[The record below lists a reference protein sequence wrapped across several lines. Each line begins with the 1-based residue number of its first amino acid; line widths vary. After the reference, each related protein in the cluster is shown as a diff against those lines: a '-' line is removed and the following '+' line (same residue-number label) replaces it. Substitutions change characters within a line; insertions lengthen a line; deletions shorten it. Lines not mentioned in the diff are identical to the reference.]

1 MSEYFD
7 YYIGYKQNDKIYPL
21 GPYNAKGELLPAY
34 EHSSSFGYGLPEL
47 IDNVLLR
54 ENASDSLIEEEIIGN
69 YGNLRDENDTH
80 ENGLYWTYADDLF
93 EMCNHGDY
101 IKSGYFLL
109 DDIRIYKQNGNST
122 QDVDIFYDKLDSDE
136 YAMRLQN
143 ELIFGPPLHKKDE
156 CNNDITDHSIRDYGY
171 FAYADYYSKEYIF
184 SKINAII
191 EVLIGDFYTIPEDA
205 KLVVIMTRG

>member
-1 MSEYFD
+1 
-7 YYIGYKQNDKIYPL
+7 
-21 GPYNAKGELLPAY
+21 
-34 EHSSSFGYGLPEL
+34 
-47 IDNVLLR
+47 
-54 ENASDSLIEEEIIGN
+54 
-69 YGNLRDENDTH
+69 
-80 ENGLYWTYADDLF
+80 
-93 EMCNHGDY
+93 MCNHGDY

-109 DDIRIYKQNGNST
+109 DDIKIYKQNGNST

-191 EVLIGDFYTIPEDA
+191 EVLVGDFYTIPEDA

>member
-1 MSEYFD
+1 M
-7 YYIGYKQNDKIYPL
+7 
-21 GPYNAKGELLPAY
+21 
-34 EHSSSFGYGLPEL
+34 PEL

-122 QDVDIFYDKLDSDE
+122 RDVDIFYDKLDSDE

-191 EVLIGDFYTIPEDA
+191 EVLVGDFYTIPEDA